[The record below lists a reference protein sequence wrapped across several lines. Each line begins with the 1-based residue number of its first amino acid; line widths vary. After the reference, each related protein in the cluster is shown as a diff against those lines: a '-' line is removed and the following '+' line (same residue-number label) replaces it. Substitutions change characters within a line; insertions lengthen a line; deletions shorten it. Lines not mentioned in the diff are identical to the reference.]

1 LVSAGGRLC
10 RLDALV
16 GGLVAESGAFEGIE
30 LGVLA
35 KVAQLELDD
44 AQHLD
49 QLGDFCRRLSMPISA
64 HMRADRGVLFG

>member
-16 GGLVAESGAFEGIE
+16 GGLVAESGVEGIE